1 MTEVDVQRL
10 RARLVPEVIERQ
22 PVDEHAEGAE
32 GMPEAMTGVEP
43 VDEADRQLD
52 RPLRMTDEI
61 LQVDPE
67 EPEKVDDPRDRRLAY
82 ADRRDVGRLDEM
94 NRAAVAEL
102 SRQRARG
109 DPARGAAA
117 DDGDPLDATISL
129 HTTFL
134 GGAVEA
140 WHRAVG

>member
-1 MTEVDVQRL
+1 
-10 RARLVPEVIERQ
+10 
-22 PVDEHAEGAE
+22 
-32 GMPEAMTGVEP
+32 
-43 VDEADRQLD
+43 
-52 RPLRMTDEI
+52 MTDEI

-67 EPEKVDDPRDRRLAY
+67 EPEKVDDPRDRRFAY

-102 SRQRARG
+102 SGQRARR
-109 DPARGAAA
+109 DPAGGAAA

-134 GGAVEA
+134 GGAAEA